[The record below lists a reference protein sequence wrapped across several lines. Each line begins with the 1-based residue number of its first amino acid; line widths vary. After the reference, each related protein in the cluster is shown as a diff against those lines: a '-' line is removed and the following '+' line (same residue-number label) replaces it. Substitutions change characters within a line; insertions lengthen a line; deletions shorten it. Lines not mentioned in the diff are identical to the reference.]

1 MRKLLYVV
9 LDGLGD
15 LPTPELNGKTPL
27 EAAKTPNMD
36 SLARKGKTGLMYP
49 VRKGVA
55 PESDVAVISILGYD
69 PFKYHPARGVIEAV
83 GAGLDF
89 KDGELALRCNFA
101 TVDESG
107 KFIVDRRVGRNLTT
121 EEAGKLAEAINREVK
136 LAYKPSEFIFKNTVA
151 HRAVLVIRR
160 LEGKLSG
167 KITNV
172 DPAYSKTLEGFG
184 VAKSQPQTK
193 IEKCFPLDDS
203 EEARVAAELVNEFI
217 EKSYKVLKNHE
228 LNLRRVK
235 EGKLPANFILARDA
249 GDTTPKFPSFQE
261 LYKVK
266 FGCMADMPVER
277 GIALLCGM
285 EEVPLPQSTGDLKAD
300 YSLRAEKTLEALES
314 LDGVYI
320 HIKGP
325 DEPGHDG
332 RAKEKMRIVEL
343 IDEFYF
349 GKLLAKLNLEETLIV
364 VTADHATPCVIKA
377 HTDDPVPLLISGGGV
392 LADEVDVFSEKAC
405 RKGRLG
411 IINGSELMPLLIKLL
426 KD

>member
-101 TVDESG
+101 TIDEAG

-249 GDTTPKFPSFQE
+249 GDTIPKFPSFQE

>member
-69 PFKYHPARGVIEAV
+69 LFKYHPARGVIEAV

-249 GDTTPKFPSFQE
+249 GDTVPKFPSFQE

-405 RKGRLG
+405 RKGKLG
-411 IINGSELMPLLIKLL
+411 IINGSELMPLLIRLL

>member
-249 GDTTPKFPSFQE
+249 GDTVPKFPSFQE

-405 RKGRLG
+405 RKGKLG